1 MFERGVYLFVFYS
14 LCYVKYMSTDF
25 SEEQV
30 SAERDPDLNGE
41 EDIIM
46 DEIRDEN
53 WRDVAEE
60 GENKKNIHSLRWYV
74 YVKDKEDLINI

>member
-1 MFERGVYLFVFYS
+1 
-14 LCYVKYMSTDF
+14 
-25 SEEQV
+25 
-30 SAERDPDLNGE
+30 
-41 EDIIM
+41 M

-60 GENKKNIHSLRWYV
+60 GENKKNINSLRWYV